1 MDSIK
6 DFPNL
11 ETASKKLLRSLET
24 ANYLYTHLNKLD
36 QAKKAASKDDASK
49 TAENKEKETKEQE
62 GTKSED
68 SNFSIQNSPN
78 FEKQVKMVDELR
90 SLWGQLSDCLT
101 QLEKMPDSHHAILA
115 LQNAAEAFF
124 LCYSMFFP
132 QSPKST
138 STKEQT
144 ATNSTV
150 DNLQSLTQPQSTSIN
165 SPDSQP
171 SSTVNLN
178 DANSYQKEMFAFA
191 EKHRSV
197 LNQILRGNN
206 QSLESNAFAIL
217 THFPKLLDF
226 DVKRKYFHKELKKVG
241 SRDRNRYRAEDIAIR
256 VRRSHIFG
264 DSFRELHRLRN
275 SDWRSRFYIMF
286 EGEEGQDAGGLLRE
300 WYQVITREIFNP
312 NYALFINAPGDR
324 VTYMINKSSYVNP
337 EHLDYFKFVGRL
349 IAKAI
354 YDNKQL
360 DCYFTRAFYKHILN
374 IHVKYQDI
382 ESEDPEIFKSLE
394 FLLNNSIE
402 ALGYDLMFCVEV
414 EEFGVRS
421 SRQLKDN
428 GSKLLV
434 TDANKQ
440 EYVHL
445 MCQMKMTGSIRQ
457 QLNAFLEGF
466 YELIPRNLISIFNE
480 QELELLISG
489 LPEIDVDDLCVNTE
503 YKNYTRT
510 SQQIQWF
517 WRALR
522 SFDQEDKAKFLQF
535 VTGTSKVPLQGFAH
549 LEGMNGTQKFTI
561 QKDTRSQD
569 RLPSA
574 HTCFNQL
581 DLPEYPNYETLQK
594 MLLLACRE
602 CSEGFA
608 FA

>member
-1 MDSIK
+1 MDQLK

-24 ANYLYTHLNKLD
+24 ANYLYNHLDKFD
-36 QAKKAASKDDASK
+36 QAKKAAATKKDDKDAK
-49 TAENKEKETKEQE
+49 TVDKEKEASSKTETITTQE
-62 GTKSED
+62 KED
-68 SNFSIQNSPN
+68 SSNSNLQNYVSPN
-78 FEKQVKMVDELR
+78 FEGHVKIVDELR
-90 SLWGQLSDCLT
+90 SLWTQLSECLT
-101 QLEKMPDSHHAILA
+101 QLEEMPDSQHAILA

-132 QSPKST
+132 QQPK
-138 STKEQT
+138 T
-144 ATNSTV
+144 ASAKDPNNTITV
-150 DNLQSLTQPQSTSIN
+150 SLTEATSQSQPQSTSFN
-165 SPDSQP
+165 LSDSVP
-171 SSTVNLN
+171 SSAVSLN
-178 DANSYQKEMFAFA
+178 EANIYQKEMFAFA

-226 DVKRKYFHKELKKVG
+226 DVKRKYFHKELKKVD

-374 IHVKYQDI
+374 IHVRYQDI
-382 ESEDPEIFKSLE
+382 ESEDPAIFKSLE

-402 ALGYDLMFCVEV
+402 DLGSELSFCVEV

-421 SRQLKDN
+421 TRQLKEN
-428 GSKLLV
+428 GSKILV

-466 YELIPRNLISIFNE
+466 YELIPKNLISIFNE
-480 QELELLISG
+480 QEL
-489 LPEIDVDDLCVNTE
+489 
-503 YKNYTRT
+503 
-510 SQQIQWF
+510 
-517 WRALR
+517 
-522 SFDQEDKAKFLQF
+522 
-535 VTGTSKVPLQGFAH
+535 
-549 LEGMNGTQKFTI
+549 
-561 QKDTRSQD
+561 
-569 RLPSA
+569 
-574 HTCFNQL
+574 
-581 DLPEYPNYETLQK
+581 
-594 MLLLACRE
+594 
-602 CSEGFA
+602 
-608 FA
+608 

>member
-36 QAKKAASKDDASK
+36 QAKKSASKDNATK
-49 TAENKEKETKEQE
+49 TNEKDETKPETQQE
-62 GTKSED
+62 ESKSD
-68 SNFSIQNSPN
+68 DTNLLMQNSP
-78 FEKQVKMVDELR
+78 FFDRQVKMVDELR
-90 SLWGQLSDCLT
+90 SLWEQLSECLT

-132 QSPKST
+132 QPPKT
-138 STKEQT
+138 SAKEQN
-144 ATNSTV
+144 ATNSAV
-150 DNLQSLTQPQSTSIN
+150 DNSQSLVQPQSTSIS
-165 SPDSQP
+165 SPDSLP
-171 SSTVNLN
+171 SSAVNLN
-178 DANSYQKEMFAFA
+178 DSNIYQKEMFAFA

-226 DVKRKYFHKELKKVG
+226 DVKRKYFHKELKKVD
-241 SRDRNRYRAEDIAIR
+241 SNDRNRYRAEDIAIR

-360 DCYFTRAFYKHILN
+360 DF
-374 IHVKYQDI
+374 KYQDI

-394 FLLNNSIE
+394 FLLKNSIE
-402 ALGYDLMFCVEV
+402 DLGYDLMFCVEV

-421 SRQLKDN
+421 TRQLKEN
-428 GSKLLV
+428 GSKILV

-466 YELIPRNLISIFNE
+466 YELIPRSLISIFNE

-561 QKDTRSQD
+561 QKDTRSHD

-581 DLPEYPNYETLQK
+581 DLPEYPNYEALHK